1 MTTILASPLVSPA
14 DRLPT
19 FDEIKSFDPAAA
31 WDRLTPGQQREVG
44 MLAVQLGVIGGVLS
58 YEHSH
63 LTKAE
68 AGEISNMETDLL
80 TSFTQEIEPLWG
92 QLYGW
97 TINWPEARRA
107 A

>member
-1 MTTILASPLVSPA
+1 MTNNASPLASPD

-19 FDEIKSFDPAAA
+19 FAEVKSFDPAAA
-31 WDRLTPGQQREVG
+31 WDRLTPGQQRQVG
-44 MLAVQLGVIGGVLS
+44 ILAVQLGVVGGVLS

-63 LTKAE
+63 LTKDE
-68 AGEISNMETDLL
+68 AGEINNMESDLL
-80 TSFTQEIEPLWG
+80 SAFTQEIEPLWG

-97 TINWPEARRA
+97 TINWPEVRRA

>member
-1 MTTILASPLVSPA
+1 MFISPN

-19 FDEIKSFDPAAA
+19 FPEIKAFDPATA
-31 WDRLTPGQQREVG
+31 WDRLTPAQQRQIG
-44 MLAVQLGVIGGVLS
+44 ILAVQLGVVGGVLS

-68 AGEISNMETDLL
+68 AGKVSVMESDLL
-80 TSFTQEIEPLWG
+80 TGFTEAIEPLWG

-97 TINWPEARRA
+97 TLDQPEMRRA

>member
-1 MTTILASPLVSPA
+1 MTKAPPLTPPE

-19 FDEIKSFDPAAA
+19 FQEIKSFNASAA
-31 WDRLTPGQQREVG
+31 WDRLTPEQQRQIG
-44 MLAVQLGVIGGVLS
+44 ILAVELGVVGGVLS
-58 YEHSH
+58 YDHSH

-68 AGEISNMETDLL
+68 AGEINNMESDLL
-80 TSFTQEIEPLWG
+80 TGFTAAIEPLWG

-97 TINWPEARRA
+97 TLDWLRVA

>member
-1 MTTILASPLVSPA
+1 MLISPD

-19 FDEIKSFDPAAA
+19 FAEIHSFDPISA
-31 WDRLTPGQQREVG
+31 WDRLTPAQQRQVAI
-44 MLAVQLGVIGGVLS
+44 LAVQFGVVGGVLS
-58 YEHSH
+58 YQHDH

-68 AGEISNMETDLL
+68 VGEVSVMESDLL
-80 TSFTQEIEPLWG
+80 TNFTQEIEPLWG

-97 TINWPEARRA
+97 TLEIPEMRRA

>member
-1 MTTILASPLVSPA
+1 MIIPPD

-19 FDEIKSFDPAAA
+19 FPEIKAFDPTSA
-31 WDRLTPGQQREVG
+31 WDRLTPAQQRQVG
-44 MLAVQLGVIGGVLS
+44 ILAVQLGVVGGVLS

-63 LTKAE
+63 LTRAE
-68 AGEISNMETDLL
+68 VGEVSNMESDLL
-80 TSFTQEIEPLWG
+80 TAFTQEIEPLWG

-97 TINWPEARRA
+97 TLEWPEVRRA

>member
-1 MTTILASPLVSPA
+1 MIISPD

-19 FDEIKSFDPAAA
+19 FPEIKAFDPAAA
-31 WDRLTPGQQREVG
+31 WDRLTPGQQRQVG
-44 MLAVQLGVIGGVLS
+44 ILAVQLGVIGGVLS
-58 YEHSH
+58 YDHSH

-68 AGEISNMETDLL
+68 AGEVSNMESDLL
-80 TSFTQEIEPLWG
+80 TAFTQEIEPLWG

-97 TINWPEARRA
+97 TLEWPEVRRA

>member
-1 MTTILASPLVSPA
+1 MIISPD

-19 FDEIKSFDPAAA
+19 FPEIKAFDPAAA
-31 WDRLTPGQQREVG
+31 WDRLTPGQQRQIG
-44 MLAVQLGVIGGVLS
+44 ILAVQLGVIGGVLS

-63 LTKAE
+63 LTPAE
-68 AGEISNMETDLL
+68 AGEVNNMESALL
-80 TSFTQEIEPLWG
+80 TGFTEAFEPLWG

-97 TINWPEARRA
+97 TIDWPEVRRA

>member
-1 MTTILASPLVSPA
+1 MLISPD

-19 FDEIKSFDPAAA
+19 FHEIKAFDPAAA
-31 WDRLTPGQQREVG
+31 WDRLTPAQQRQIG
-44 MLAVQLGVIGGVLS
+44 ILAVQFGVIGGVLS

-63 LTKAE
+63 LTKDE
-68 AGEISNMETDLL
+68 AGEVSAMESDLL
-80 TSFTQEIEPLWG
+80 TGFTEAIEPLWG

-97 TINWPEARRA
+97 TLEQLEVRRA